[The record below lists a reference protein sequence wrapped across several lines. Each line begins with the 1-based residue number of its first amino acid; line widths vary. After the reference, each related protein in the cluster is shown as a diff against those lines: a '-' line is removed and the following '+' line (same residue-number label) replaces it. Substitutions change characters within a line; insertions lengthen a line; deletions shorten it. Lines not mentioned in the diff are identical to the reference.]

1 MVKDAFWDYVAKVTL
16 TAEESLNQIRQSELG
31 QEVNAKFS
39 ESADKVNQYVV
50 ALRTQAT
57 PLTQDFITK
66 VSQEAEQLK
75 TRLET
80 ELSAMTTNL
89 QPYSDML
96 VKLQAQLEE
105 MKKETASLAEAMDAE
120 ALRTILQHKSHE
132 LKKQLEHNAKEL
144 QAQMVPYTEEMKNK
158 MEQSLEDFHSSLM
171 PIAQSFESQ
180 LNQKTQEIQQSLM
193 PYGEELKAKLDSS
206 AQDVQA
212 QLAALWEAFTK
223 KTQ

>member
-1 MVKDAFWDYVAKVTL
+1 M
-16 TAEESLNQIRQSELG
+16 
-31 QEVNAKFS
+31 
-39 ESADKVNQYVV
+39 V
-50 ALRTQAT
+50 ALRTQAA
-57 PLTQDFITK
+57 PLTQDFITR

-80 ELSAMTTNL
+80 DLSAMTTNL

-96 VKLQAQLEE
+96 VKFQTQLEE
-105 MKKETASLAEAMDAE
+105 MKKETASLAEAMDPE
-120 ALRTILQHKSHE
+120 ALKTIMRQKSHE
-132 LKKQLEHNAKEL
+132 LKMQLEHNAKEL
-144 QAQMVPYTEEMKNK
+144 QTQMVPYTEEMKKK

-180 LNQKTQEIQQSLM
+180 LNQKSEEIQQSLI

-212 QLAALWEAFTK
+212 QLTALWEAFTK
-223 KTQ
+223 KTL